1 MVRPGTFLVRAVA
14 LLAAAGLV
22 VALAPA
28 ALPGYLV
35 LLGILTAAVVAEA
48 VALRRADIVVE
59 TAESQVLSLGEDE
72 VVTLELRTTATRPL
86 RVVVRQVWPRL
97 LEELATERHGL
108 VRPGEILRLDLPVRG
123 VRRGQAPL
131 DPPGVSITYYGL
143 VERILRPKVTSEITV
158 VPDLRAVARLHARLN
173 QYALRGLGTRLSA
186 RMGKGR
192 EFERLREYVRGDDF
206 RDLAWKA
213 SARHDK
219 LIVREFRLDRSQDV
233 VLCLDCGHRMA
244 ARVGGLTRLDHAVNG
259 AVLLSYVCNRLE
271 DRVGVLSFAASV
283 TPGPRAGRGST
294 HLRRVTAFVSATD
307 AGYVHSDYLA
317 LSAELRRGLRRR
329 ALVVVFT
336 ALSEMD
342 PEPLLRAVRAASP
355 PHLVLVA
362 VLRDPDLQAAAEIPP
377 ADKTELSR
385 TLVARDLWS
394 VREHTI
400 RELRRLGALVVESR
414 PQDVG
419 LDAMNAYIDVKRRQL
434 L

>member
-1 MVRPGTFLVRAVA
+1 MRPGALLVRATAWTAVA
-14 LLAAAGLV
+14 GLLVPFLPAAVWGLLAALGLLAAAAFAEGI
-22 VALAPA
+22 AL
-28 ALPGYLV
+28 GRV
-35 LLGILTAAVVAEA
+35 RVF
-48 VALRRADIVVE
+48 VE
-59 TAESQVLSLGEDE
+59 TDATHVLSLGEGE
-72 VVTLELRTTATRPL
+72 TVTLAVRTSASRPVRL
-86 RVVVRQVWPRL
+86 VLRQVWPTL
-97 LEELATERHGL
+97 IDETASERTGL
-108 VRPGEILRLDLPVRG
+108 VRPGEVLRLDLAVRG
-123 VRRGQAPL
+123 GRRGRSAL
-131 DPPGVSITYYGL
+131 EPPGLTVTFLGL
-143 VERILRPKVTSEITV
+143 VERVVRPSVASEIVV
-158 VPDLRAVARLHARLN
+158 VPDLRAVGRLHTRLN
-173 QYALRGLGTRLSA
+173 RYALRGLGTRLSA

-192 EFERLREYVRGDDF
+192 EFERLREYVRGDEF

-213 SARHDK
+213 SARHGK

-233 VLCLDCGHRMA
+233 VLCLDSGHRMA

-283 TPGPRAGRGST
+283 TPGPRAARGTT
-294 HLRRVTAFVSATD
+294 HLRRITAFASGAT

-362 VLRDPDLQAAAEIPP
+362 VLHDPDLEAAARTHP
-377 ADKTELSR
+377 ADKSELCR

-400 RELRRLGALVVESR
+400 RELRRLGALVVQST
-414 PQDVG
+414 PGDVG
-419 LDAMNAYIDVKRRQL
+419 IDAMNAYIEVKRRQL